1 MNKKVTIIDYGVGNI
16 LSIQNAIR
24 FNGFDPIITS
34 KPELIEKSTHII
46 LPGVGAFPAA
56 MEKLKKLNL
65 IDPIQ
70 SFKEKGKFI
79 LGICLGMQLLFSKSE
94 EFKNTE
100 GLKLIEGDIVKLDK
114 FDNYNNIKLPNI
126 GWRKL
131 YTDSSNNKI
140 ELLTNIKN
148 NSQFYFVHSYALKEI
163 SKNVQ
168 IIKSSYGNI
177 YFPAI
182 VKENNIFGCQFHPE
196 KSRENGLKL
205 INNFLNL

>member
-1 MNKKVTIIDYGVGNI
+1 MNKKITIIDYGVGNI

-65 IDPIQ
+65 IDPLK

-100 GLKLIEGDIVKLDK
+100 GLKLIEGDITKLDK
-114 FDNYNNIKLPNI
+114 FDNYHDIKLPNI

-131 YTDSSNNKI
+131 DLDSSNNKI
-140 ELLTNIKN
+140 ELLTDIKK
-148 NSQFYFVHSYALKEI
+148 NSQFYFVHSYALKEF
-163 SKNVQ
+163 SKNVK

-177 YFPAI
+177 NFPAI

>member
-1 MNKKVTIIDYGVGNI
+1 MSKKITIIDYGVGNI

-34 KPELIEKSTHII
+34 NPELIDRSSHII

-94 EFKNTE
+94 EFNNTE
-100 GLKLIEGDIVKLDK
+100 GLRLIEGDIVKLDK
-114 FDNYNNIKLPNI
+114 FNNYNNIKLPNI

-131 YTDSSNNKI
+131 DIDSSNNKI
-140 ELLTNIKN
+140 ELLTDIKK

-163 SKNVQ
+163 SKDVK
-168 IIKSSYGNI
+168 IIKSSYGNVN
-177 YFPAI
+177 FPAI

>member
-1 MNKKVTIIDYGVGNI
+1 MNKKVAIIDYGVGNI

-131 YTDSSNNKI
+131 DTDSSNNKI

-163 SKNVQ
+163 SKNVK

-177 YFPAI
+177 NFPAI

>member
-1 MNKKVTIIDYGVGNI
+1 MNKKVAIIDYGVGNI

-100 GLKLIEGDIVKLDK
+100 GLKLIEGDITKLDK
-114 FDNYNNIKLPNI
+114 FDNYHDIKLPNI

-131 YTDSSNNKI
+131 DLDSSNNKI
-140 ELLTNIKN
+140 ELLTDIKK
-148 NSQFYFVHSYALKEI
+148 NSQFYFVHSYALKEF
-163 SKNVQ
+163 SKNVK

-177 YFPAI
+177 SFPAI

>member
-34 KPELIEKSTHII
+34 NPELIEKSSHII

-70 SFKEKGKFI
+70 SFKKKGKFI
-79 LGICLGMQLLFSKSE
+79 LGICLGMQLLFSRSE
-94 EFKNTE
+94 EFKKTE
-100 GLKLIEGDIVKLDK
+100 GLSLIEGDVAKLDK

-131 YTDSSNNKI
+131 DIELSNNKI
-140 ELLTNIKN
+140 ELLSDIKK
-148 NSQFYFVHSYALKEI
+148 NSQFYFVHSYALKEF
-163 SKNVQ
+163 SKNVK
-168 IIKSSYGNI
+168 IVNSSYVNI
-177 YFPAI
+177 KFPAI
-182 VKENNIFGCQFHPE
+182 VKENNTFGCQFHPE